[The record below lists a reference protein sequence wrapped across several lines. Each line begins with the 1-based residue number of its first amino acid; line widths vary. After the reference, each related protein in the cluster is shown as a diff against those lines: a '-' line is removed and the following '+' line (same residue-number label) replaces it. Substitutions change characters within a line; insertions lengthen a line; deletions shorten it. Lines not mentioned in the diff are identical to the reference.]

1 MKEAI
6 VTGFEDDSLEV
17 QIHESQIPKPNST
30 QVLIKVIVSGSNP
43 KDWKGPARIPAQ
55 NNTNTGDDI
64 AGVIEA
70 VGSSVVEFRPGD
82 RVASLHKLKTPH
94 GSYAEYALGEE
105 HSTFMLPEKVT
116 FEEGATIPLAAMTAA
131 IGLFNSLALPEPW
144 CQHAAL
150 REQVKGGIVV
160 YGAASAVG
168 SFAIKLLRK
177 ADIHPIIAVAGKGI
191 SFAEGL
197 INRSKGDVII
207 DYREGDDAI
216 IKGIKQGIRDGESL
230 RYAFDAVSQ
239 GTSYLNISKALEP
252 DVILTTVTPGHDYSG
267 LPARIRLVQT
277 NVTTAHTIYKDFATG
292 WFRLFYYGLKDG
304 WLKGHPY
311 EVVPGGLEGLQHGL
325 ESLRDGKAS
334 GSKYV
339 YRIDTM

>member
-1 MKEAI
+1 
-6 VTGFEDDSLEV
+6 
-17 QIHESQIPKPNST
+17 
-30 QVLIKVIVSGSNP
+30 
-43 KDWKGPARIPAQ
+43 
-55 NNTNTGDDI
+55 
-64 AGVIEA
+64 
-70 VGSSVVEFRPGD
+70 
-82 RVASLHKLKTPH
+82 
-94 GSYAEYALGEE
+94 
-105 HSTFMLPEKVT
+105 
-116 FEEGATIPLAAMTAA
+116 MTAA

-144 CQHAAL
+144 CQHEAL
-150 REQVKGGIVV
+150 REQVKDGVVV

-191 SFAEGL
+191 SFVEGL
-197 INRSKGDVII
+197 IDRVKGDLII
-207 DYREGDDAI
+207 DYREADDAI

-239 GTSYLNISKALEP
+239 
-252 DVILTTVTPGHDYSG
+252 VTPGHDYSG
-267 LPARIRLVQT
+267 LPASIRLVQT
-277 NVTTAHTIYKDFATG
+277 NVTTAHTIYKDFATS

-334 GSKYV
+334 GTKYV
-339 YRIDTM
+339 YRIGKISEY